1 MNSIPSG
8 TVDVNAVTG
17 KTYPGWLKSQIL
29 RNSRFIKYGLVG
41 CIGIVANL
49 ATMALFVTLS
59 SQRGWVPSAIA
70 NIVSTVG
77 NFILHNVWTFSD
89 RAHRGI
95 HMVRGFIYFAIMS
108 AAGIG
113 ISTLSYVGFTRLATH
128 LTLTKSHAGS
138 LGVVLACQFV
148 AILIG
153 ASVGYLLNRE
163 FTWPHTDENAPS
175 SNTHTQKI

>member
-1 MNSIPSG
+1 M
-8 TVDVNAVTG
+8 TKKTG
-17 KTYPGWLKSQIL
+17 AGWLESRIL
-29 RNSRFIKYGLVG
+29 RNSRFIKYGAVG

-70 NIVSTVG
+70 NVVSTVG

-95 HMVRGFIYFAIMS
+95 HVVRGFIYFAMMS

-128 LTLTKSHAGS
+128 LALTRSHAGS
-138 LGVVLACQFV
+138 LGIVLACQFV

-153 ASVGYLLNRE
+153 ASVSYVLNRE
-163 FTWPHTDENAPS
+163 FTWPHTNENTS
-175 SNTHTQKI
+175 SSATRAQEI

>member
-1 MNSIPSG
+1 MTSIPSG
-8 TVDVNAVTG
+8 SVNVDAVTR
-17 KTYPGWLKSQIL
+17 KTDPGWLKSQVL
-29 RNSRFIKYGLVG
+29 RNTRFIKYGIVG

-70 NIVSTVG
+70 NVVSTVG

-113 ISTLSYVGFTRLATH
+113 ISTLSD
-128 LTLTKSHAGS
+128 
-138 LGVVLACQFV
+138 C
-148 AILIG
+148 
-153 ASVGYLLNRE
+153 
-163 FTWPHTDENAPS
+163 
-175 SNTHTQKI
+175 

>member
-1 MNSIPSG
+1 VN
-8 TVDVNAVTG
+8 VDAATG
-17 KTYPGWLKSQIL
+17 KTNPSWLKSQIL
-29 RNSRFIKYGLVG
+29 RNSRFIKYGIVG

-49 ATMALFVTLS
+49 ATMALFVTLT

-70 NIVSTVG
+70 NVVSTVG

-95 HMVRGFIYFAIMS
+95 HMVRGFLYFAAMS

-113 ISTLSYVGFTRLATH
+113 VSTLSYVGFTRLATH
-128 LTLTKSHAGS
+128 LTLTKSHTGG
-138 LGVVLACQFV
+138 LGIVLACQFV

-153 ASVGYLLNRE
+153 ASVSYLLNRE
-163 FTWPHTDENAPS
+163 FTWPHTSENAAS
-175 SNTHTQKI
+175 SGT